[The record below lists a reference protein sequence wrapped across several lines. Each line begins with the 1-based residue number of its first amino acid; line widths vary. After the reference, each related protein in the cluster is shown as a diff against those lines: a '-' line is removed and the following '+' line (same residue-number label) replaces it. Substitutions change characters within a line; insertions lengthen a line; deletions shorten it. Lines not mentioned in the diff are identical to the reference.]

1 MKTELPLNSPLRH
14 CLRSDRFLRFEH
26 PRGLRLRAEQG
37 ALWVTVDGEP
47 DDITIEPG
55 DCRVF
60 DTDRSV
66 LVGSFRGAAV
76 VSASLPKTPKS
87 APRWRQWFGRATP
100 RVQALA

>member
-1 MKTELPLNSPLRH
+1 MTTQPLLNSPLRR
-14 CLRSDRFLRFEH
+14 CLRRDQFLRFEH

-47 DDITIEPG
+47 DDITLLPG

-66 LVGSFRGAAV
+66 LVGSFRHPAV
-76 VSASLPKTPKS
+76 VSANLPRS
-87 APRWRQWFGRATP
+87 APGWRHWFGLAAA
-100 RVQALA
+100 RVQALS